1 MLAEADPV
9 ERTRMGDS
17 GILRPLT
24 GWQRANVL
32 AAAQHIRELILKTPD
47 DTKSRAVYEG
57 LLEVLE
63 PARRVARQQ
72 RELADAA
79 KAAVRVREQRSG
91 RERRSA
97 ERRTRSL
104 GPPRGTE
111 RRRGERRSGRDR
123 RRR

>member
-1 MLAEADPV
+1 
-9 ERTRMGDS
+9 MGDS

-32 AAAQHIRELILKTPD
+32 AAAQHIRELIVKTPD
-47 DTKSRAVYEG
+47 DTKARAVYDG

-79 KAAVRVREQRSG
+79 KAAVRVREMRSG
-91 RERRSA
+91 RERRAS
-97 ERRTRSL
+97 ERRL
-104 GPPRGTE
+104 VNVDPPGGQE

-123 RRR
+123 RKP